1 MKTCVSARWWM
12 GKMERSSKSPVCVKE
27 WAHPEQKF
35 SYLLQ
40 FSSCL
45 LLVLSLFSML
55 HQTGQPSTEPW
66 KICFPYTHRNLR
78 NDPCVCLC
86 VRNWPCL
93 VKLNVEKREWKGG
106 MMGVR
111 GLGNFCLLCI
121 HAKTH
126 TDTHTVSLASIEHQQ
141 INLLFP
147 LIWWK
152 RRDSLTLRR
161 QFLSPNIPSLSPSLS
176 FSVLCPAISP
186 VLSPTIVSGLSG
198 YC

>member
-1 MKTCVSARWWM
+1 MSTSWAKVLLFTPVFFMSSACAVTPFHVASDRPTFHWTLIDLFPIHTQIP
-12 GKMERSSKSPVCVKE
+12 ERRPVCVCVCVSE
-27 WAHPEQKF
+27 TD
-35 SYLLQ
+35 
-40 FSSCL
+40 
-45 LLVLSLFSML
+45 LVLWNWMWSKESGRVGWWASGVWETFVSYAYTQK
-55 HQTGQPSTEPW
+55 HTQT
-66 KICFPYTHRNLR
+66 H
-78 NDPCVCLC
+78 
-86 VRNWPCL
+86 
-93 VKLNVEKREWKGG
+93 
-106 MMGVR
+106 
-111 GLGNFCLLCI
+111 
-121 HAKTH
+121 
-126 TDTHTVSLASIEHQQ
+126 THTVSLASIEHQQ